1 MLHLN
6 GFIPVGDRVGGK
18 IEELFV
24 VIYYF
29 NISREPTN
37 WPVCVLRWDFSTP
50 AETKARP
57 HS

>member
-6 GFIPVGDRVGGK
+6 GFIPVGDTVGGEA
-18 IEELFV
+18 EEHFL

-29 NISREPTN
+29 DLSRDHHN